1 MHLVV
6 GLCLDWVVAFDLA
19 IPAQAFTSAT
29 DADGEPLYEFST
41 CSADGGSVSSTTGFA
56 IEPDHDLAALE
67 VADTVVVPGY
77 GAIFDPLPGPVVA
90 AIGDAATRGTRVI
103 SVCTGAFAL
112 AHAGLLDGRRAT
124 THWGW
129 AAELA
134 ARFPRVEV
142 DPAALYVDEGEVM
155 TSAGL
160 SAGIDL
166 CLHVIRKDFGAAAGA
181 QVARRMVAPAHREGG
196 QAQFIEHRPATTDGS
211 LEQTRRWAVERLS
224 EPLDV
229 TAMARHASVSPR
241 TFARRFREE
250 TGTTPLQWLLS
261 RRVLEARRLLEETD
275 LAVEEIAWR
284 TGFGTAA
291 GLRDHFRRATE
302 TTPSAY
308 RRAFRPASAQEIRA
322 APELCR
328 DEPSR
333 PDQAERRG
341 ARGAARGRAGR
352 GRLQPRAAGLAAL
365 DADVVRPTPG
375 RDLDLDLRQV
385 AEGPQPGTRPEGDG
399 PGRDG
404 PRVR

>member
-1 MHLVV
+1 MHRVAA
-6 GLCLDWVVAFDLA
+6 LCLDWVVAFDLA
-19 IPAQAFTSAT
+19 IPAQAFSSAT
-29 DADGEPLYEFST
+29 HADGRPLYEFST
-41 CSADGGSVSSTTGFA
+41 CSGDGGEVSSTTGF
-56 IEPDHDLAALE
+56 EVSPRHDLGALAE
-67 VADTVVVPGY
+67 ADTVVVPGY
-77 GAIFDPLPGPVVA
+77 GPIFDPLPAAVA
-90 AIGDAATRGTRVI
+90 AALGDAAARGVRVL

-129 AAELA
+129 AGELA
-134 ARFPRVEV
+134 ARFPRVDV
-142 DPAALYVDEGEVM
+142 DPGALYVDEGEVL

-196 QAQFIEHRPATTDGS
+196 QAQFIERRPATTDGS
-211 LEQTRRWAVERLS
+211 LERTRRWAAERLS

-229 TAMARHASVSPR
+229 AAMARHASVSPR

-308 RRAFRPASAQEIRA
+308 RCAFRPTSAQEIRA
-322 APELCR
+322 
-328 DEPSR
+328 
-333 PDQAERRG
+333 G
-341 ARGAARGRAGR
+341 A
-352 GRLQPRAAGLAAL
+352 
-365 DADVVRPTPG
+365 
-375 RDLDLDLRQV
+375 
-385 AEGPQPGTRPEGDG
+385 
-399 PGRDG
+399 
-404 PRVR
+404 